1 MCHPHENTSR
11 APGSAWARTAW
22 AVPGEY
28 SCTPRGT
35 STTSAPSE
43 HATARFMTSGSSVA
57 PGTMLIR
64 PSNSASLPTLLSRHT
79 ATASYPRSSACW
91 TMYLPSFP
99 DAPTTQIL
107 MTRLDSSQFRA
118 IEPARTTSSR
128 NPPSES
134 TQGKVG
140 AVRTDADAVQLA
152 SPRGAHLRFGRE
164 APVQWPDLPDIRTR

>member
-1 MCHPHENTSR
+1 MTSR
-11 APGSAWARTAW
+11 
-22 AVPGEY
+22 
-28 SCTPRGT
+28 
-35 STTSAPSE
+35 
-43 HATARFMTSGSSVA
+43 SSVA

-79 ATASYPRSSACW
+79 ATTSYCRSSACS

-118 IEPARTTSSR
+118 IEPARTTSSP

-134 TQGKVG
+134 TQVRVG
-140 AVRTDADAVQLA
+140 AVRTDADAAQLA
-152 SPRGAHLRFGRE
+152 SRRGAQLRFGRKAE
-164 APVQWPDLPDIRTR
+164 VAPPHLPVADDGADGCEPCLVRKP

>member
-1 MCHPHENTSR
+1 MTSR
-11 APGSAWARTAW
+11 
-22 AVPGEY
+22 
-28 SCTPRGT
+28 
-35 STTSAPSE
+35 
-43 HATARFMTSGSSVA
+43 SSVA

-79 ATASYPRSSACW
+79 ATTSYCRSSACS

-107 MTRLDSSQFRA
+107 MTRLDSRQFRA

-134 TQGKVG
+134 TVRVG
-140 AVRTDADAVQLA
+140 AVHTDADAAQLG
-152 SPRGAHLRFGRE
+152 SRRGAHLRFGRAAVAA
-164 APVQWPDLPDIRTR
+164 APPDLARPAAASI